1 LIVAR
6 PELSGRRLIRLPASG
21 AGPAVDVPDVPRGV
35 AGSSAARVPGRSGFR
50 LAFATGQPDI
60 GLRLV
65 DLQAPREGVTFTAVT
80 TFCDA
85 TRVDVPGRFS
95 PDGTF
100 IAFTSDRLG
109 NQQVWI
115 ARRDGSALRSL
126 TSLPDASVNVAGW
139 SPDGRW
145 IAFDAAIGDKTAIYR
160 VSIDGSI
167 RKLTDDSATN
177 SDPDWSPDG
186 AWIYYAST
194 ASGRSEIWKMPAGG
208 GPAEQLTTEGGFEPR
223 ASADGRSVYFV
234 DRPREQGPVRARLK
248 RISAGGGLSSVVHD
262 GIRPG
267 GWELT
272 ERGIVFV
279 MQDDVRPAGSG
290 ARDVVAVL
298 DTATMR
304 VRKVGELPFPLAPF
318 GTRRFLI
325 ASRDGRW
332 AIASH
337 IDRWDRD
344 VMVLDNVGGPWR

>member
-1 LIVAR
+1 
-6 PELSGRRLIRLPASG
+6 
-21 AGPAVDVPDVPRGV
+21 
-35 AGSSAARVPGRSGFR
+35 
-50 LAFATGQPDI
+50 
-60 GLRLV
+60 
-65 DLQAPREGVTFTAVT
+65 
-80 TFCDA
+80 
-85 TRVDVPGRFS
+85 
-95 PDGTF
+95 
-100 IAFTSDRLG
+100 
-109 NQQVWI
+109 
-115 ARRDGSALRSL
+115 
-126 TSLPDASVNVAGW
+126 
-139 SPDGRW
+139 
-145 IAFDAAIGDKTAIYR
+145 
-160 VSIDGSI
+160 
-167 RKLTDDSATN
+167 
-177 SDPDWSPDG
+177 
-186 AWIYYAST
+186 
-194 ASGRSEIWKMPAGG
+194 
-208 GPAEQLTTEGGFEPR
+208 
-223 ASADGRSVYFV
+223 
-234 DRPREQGPVRARLK
+234 LK